1 MTDTAKTQEH
11 RTLALETPLGADKLL
26 LVAAHGSEALGRLFE
41 FELDLATEGAPID
54 YTKILG
60 QNVSIRL
67 SLRDGNTRYFNGYI
81 SRFTFVAMDESQK
94 DHRKIYSYRAT
105 MVPWTWFMTRSA
117 DCRIFQD
124 MKVPE
129 IIEKIFRDRGFTD
142 FSNKLNATYRKW
154 EYCVQY
160 RETDFNFI
168 SRLMENEG
176 IYYYF
181 QHENGKHTLVLCDAP
196 SNHAPAEGYKNLHF
210 DEPDLRSTHDA
221 YIWDWVLGHEIVPN
235 QYAINDFDPLQPRAE
250 LLKSVNVEHS
260 HDPDTYEVFDY
271 PGGYVTGGEG
281 KTYANIRLE
290 ELEAQYAVAH
300 GTSSARGLYA
310 GATFTL
316 QDHPAFDPEEYLI
329 TAVSYQLQN
338 DDLGLGV
345 GRSTGRGAYHCHIT
359 CIPSKYEYRAPRA
372 TPKPVVQGP
381 QTAIVVGPSGEEIY
395 TDKYSRVKV
404 DFHWDRDSV
413 ADEKSSCWVRVS
425 QGVAGKKWGEIAIP
439 RIGQEVI
446 VDFLEGDPDRPII
459 TGRVYNG
466 DNMPPYALPDNKT
479 ISGFKSNSSKGGGGF
494 NEWRFEDK
502 KGDEQIFVHA
512 EKNMDIRV
520 KNDRFETIGND
531 RHLVVE
537 KDKYEHVKN
546 KRIEV
551 VDVDHTET
559 IKNDRNLKV
568 KGKEAVE
575 ITKTKSLKVDGDVTE
590 EFGANHS
597 EKVTSQ
603 YYLVADDVIIEGK
616 TSVTIKVGKNS
627 IAIDSG
633 GLKVA
638 CEEPMGTF
646 DVLSKGDTT
655 LESKMNA
662 NLKATMNTKIE
673 GSMNADFKAGIAATL
688 KGGAT
693 VEVGG
698 PMATLKG
705 DAMTTVKGGVVMIN

>member
-1 MTDTAKTQEH
+1 M
-11 RTLALETPLGADKLL
+11 
-26 LVAAHGSEALGRLFE
+26 
-41 FELDLATEGAPID
+41 
-54 YTKILG
+54 
-60 QNVSIRL
+60 SIRL
-67 SLRDGNTRYFNGYI
+67 ALRDGGTRYFNGYI
-81 SRFTFVAMDESQK
+81 SRFTFVSMDESQK

-129 IIEKIFRDRGFTD
+129 IIEKIFRAKGFTD
-142 FSNKLNATYRKW
+142 FSNKLNASYRKW

-181 QHENGKHTLVLCDAP
+181 QHENGKHTMVLCDAP
-196 SNHAPAEGYKNLHF
+196 SNHSPAEGYKDLHF

-221 YIWDWVLGHEIVPN
+221 YIWDWVLGHEITPN
-235 QYAINDFDPLQPRAE
+235 KYANNDFDPLQPRAE

-271 PGGYVTGGEG
+271 PGGYVVGTDG

-316 QDHPAFDPEEYLI
+316 QDHPAFDAEEYLI

-345 GRSTGRGAYHCHIT
+345 GRSTGRGAYHCQIT

-404 DFHWDRDSV
+404 IFHWDRDSV

-479 ISGFKSNSSKGGGGF
+479 ITSFKSNSSKGGAGF
-494 NEWRFEDK
+494 NELRFEDK
-502 KGDEQIFVHA
+502 KGDEQIFVHG
-512 EKNMDIRV
+512 EKNLDIRI
-520 KNDRFETIGND
+520 KNDRFETIGNN

-537 KDKYEHVKN
+537 KDKFEHIKN
-546 KRIEV
+546 KRHEL
-551 VDVDHTET
+551 VDVDHIEEVT
-559 IKNDRNLKV
+559 KDRHLKV
-568 KGKEAVE
+568 GGKEAKEVVGS
-575 ITKTKSLKVDGDVTE
+575 KSLRVKGDVIE
-590 EFGANHS
+590 DFVANHS
-597 EKVTSQ
+597 EVVLRD
-603 YYLVADDVIIEGK
+603 YYLNADNIVIEGNTK
-616 TSVTIKVGKNS
+616 VTIKVKTNS
-627 IAIDSG
+627 ITIDASG
-633 GLKVA
+633 ISVTCDEGGA
-638 CEEPMGTF
+638 
-646 DVLSKGDTT
+646 T
-655 LESKMNA
+655 LETTSQGDSTLKSQMNMNVKAGMNA
-662 NLKATMNTKIE
+662 AIE
-673 GSMNADFKAGIAATL
+673 GSMNAEFKAGMAATL
-688 KGGAT
+688 KGGAS
-693 VEVGG
+693 VEAAG

-705 DAMTTVKGGVVMIN
+705 DATTTIKGGMVMIN